1 MRVEAASPS
10 DWAGECSVCERHVR
24 FRSHGPWHRDELVC
38 LSCGSIP
45 RQRALLTVLS
55 IVRPDWRSMRIW
67 EVAPAGPASDKLR
80 RECPAYMASQYW
92 PDVAPGT
99 FVEGIRCE
107 DLERTTLED
116 DSVDVVV
123 SSDVFEHIV
132 DVDAAQAEIA
142 RVLSPTGL
150 HVWTTPQD
158 RARDMSVSRVV
169 RVGPKVVPLGV
180 AEYHG
185 DPVNP
190 DGTLVTFDWGRDL
203 PERVEAASGMP
214 TSVFR
219 LESRAHGLLG
229 EYLEVFVSQK
239 QPDGPLVHDLW
250 RRVTELQAEVVRR
263 SEEARLA
270 NESLADVLTSRS
282 WRLTKPMRSLASSVR
297 RRRDRPA

>member
-1 MRVEAASPS
+1 
-10 DWAGECSVCERHVR
+10 
-24 FRSHGPWHRDELVC
+24 
-38 LSCGSIP
+38 
-45 RQRALLTVLS
+45 LTVLS

-80 RECPAYMASQYW
+80 RECPAYISSQYW
-92 PDVAPGT
+92 PEVAPGT
-99 FVEGIRCE
+99 DVAGVRCE

-116 DSVDVVV
+116 ESIDIVV

-142 RVLSPTGL
+142 RVLSPTGV
-150 HVWTTPQD
+150 HVWTAPQD
-158 RARDMSVSRVV
+158 RARDVSTSRVV
-169 RVGPKVVPLGV
+169 RVGSNVVPLGL

-190 DGTLVTFDWGRDL
+190 EGTLVTFDWGRDL

-219 LESRAHGLLG
+219 LESRVHGLLG
-229 EYLEVFVSQK
+229 EYLEVFVSRK
-239 QPDGPLVHDLW
+239 QPDGPLIDDLW
-250 RRVTELQAEVVRR
+250 RRVTELQADVVRY
-263 SEEARLA
+263 SEEARRA
-270 NESLADVLTSRS
+270 NGTLADVLGSRS
-282 WRLTKPMRSLASSVR
+282 WRLTKPMRFLASSVR